1 MFSLVA
7 KEGGSGPPLTPHPA
21 PAIPYMINTPKC
33 VPPSWKGSL
42 GGEEGRGSVWLPLN
56 VMPVGVVRNHAGTQ
70 PFPAERALSPPL
82 YLWLPCPTPA
92 MSV

>member
-1 MFSLVA
+1 MV
-7 KEGGSGPPLTPHPA
+7 PPPPPP

-33 VPPSWKGSL
+33 VPPSRKGNL
-42 GGEEGRGSVWLPLN
+42 GGEGGRGSVWLLLN
-56 VMPVGVVRNHAGTQ
+56 DVLVGVARKHAGTQ
-70 PFPAERALSPPL
+70 PFPTEGALSPSL